1 MIPVVWWN
9 KERGSWSCANV
20 INEIFDLYGC
30 EHYGL
35 TYRDRLFPIGNPS
48 SGGAICVLHAEK
60 AQQMGQGEA
69 VARLINESV
78 QDMRWVIHVV
88 IGDETG
94 TFPAHLFS
102 HPNMRV
108 WFQAPL
114 PTTKADRYLIQ
125 GYPANTK
132 RDMNIERDLDYF
144 FSGQVTH
151 QRRRDCYDAMIK
163 YQKEKTGGD
172 GGVVLSTD
180 GFGKGMDH
188 RHYLCYLSS
197 ARMSP
202 CPAGP
207 QTPDTFRVY
216 EALECGAIPILDA
229 VSLRPETRGVWPL
242 LLGDHPLPVI
252 EDWATLPDVMAEW
265 LKDWE
270 DKARWIQMWW
280 RSYKK
285 DMQLWLAKDLISLGA
300 LDGREKEASA
310 GITQA
315 T

>member
-1 MIPVVWWN
+1 M
-9 KERGSWSCANV
+9 A
-20 INEIFDLYGC
+20 
-30 EHYGL
+30 
-35 TYRDRLFPIGNPS
+35 
-48 SGGAICVLHAEK
+48 
-60 AQQMGQGEA
+60 
-69 VARLINESV
+69 
-78 QDMRWVIHVV
+78 
-88 IGDETG
+88 
-94 TFPAHLFS
+94 
-102 HPNMRV
+102 
-108 WFQAPL
+108 
-114 PTTKADRYLIQ
+114 
-125 GYPANTK
+125 
-132 RDMNIERDLDYF
+132 
-144 FSGQVTH
+144 
-151 QRRRDCYDAMIK
+151 
-163 YQKEKTGGD
+163 
-172 GGVVLSTD
+172 
-180 GFGKGMDH
+180 
-188 RHYLCYLSS
+188 
-197 ARMSP
+197 P

-229 VSLRPETRGVWPL
+229 VSLRSETRGVWPL